1 MANGHGGKRTPRNP
15 APVSGPGRLSKRTD
29 GQAAQYVSG
38 LPYGEG
44 QDFYELQQSAP
55 MSASS
60 SMPSARRAPVPT
72 PAPAPTPLFAP
83 TERPDEPVTS
93 GASRGP
99 GPNSLPG
106 TGVVYPGRLTRALE
120 TAATKDTSGDVE
132 FLLGLAQRLG
142 L

>member
-15 APVSGPGRLSKRTD
+15 APVSGPGALSKRTD
-29 GQAAQYVSG
+29 GQPAQYVSG

-44 QDFYELQQSAP
+44 QEFYDLQQQAPMSQSGNVPRPTRASGSAP
-55 MSASS
+55 MS
-60 SMPSARRAPVPT
+60 T
-72 PAPAPTPLFAP
+72 PTPLFSP

-93 GASRGP
+93 GAAYGP
-99 GPNSLPG
+99 GPNSVPG
-106 TGVVYPGRLTRALE
+106 TGIAYPGRLTRALE
-120 TAATKDTSGDVE
+120 TAASKDTSGDVE

>member
-15 APVSGPGRLSKRTD
+15 APVSAPGALSRRTD
-29 GQAAQYVSG
+29 GQVAQYVSG

-55 MSASS
+55 MAASS
-60 SMPSARRAPVPT
+60 NVPRPSRATGSAPMPM
-72 PAPAPTPLFAP
+72 PTPLYSP

-93 GASRGP
+93 GAKYGP
-99 GPNSLPG
+99 GPNSVPG
-106 TGVVYPGRLTRALE
+106 TGVVYPGHLSRALE
-120 TAATKDTSGDVE
+120 IAVAKDTTGDVE

>member
-15 APVSGPGRLSKRTD
+15 APVSGPGALSRRTD

-44 QDFYELQQSAP
+44 QDFYELQQQAPMAASGNAPRPSRATGSAP
-55 MSASS
+55 M
-60 SMPSARRAPVPT
+60 T
-72 PAPAPTPLFAP
+72 TPTPLYSP

-93 GASRGP
+93 GAAYGP
-99 GPNSLPG
+99 GPNAVPG
-106 TGVVYPGRLTRALE
+106 TGMAYPGRLTRALE
-120 TAATKDTSGDVE
+120 QAVTKDATGDVE